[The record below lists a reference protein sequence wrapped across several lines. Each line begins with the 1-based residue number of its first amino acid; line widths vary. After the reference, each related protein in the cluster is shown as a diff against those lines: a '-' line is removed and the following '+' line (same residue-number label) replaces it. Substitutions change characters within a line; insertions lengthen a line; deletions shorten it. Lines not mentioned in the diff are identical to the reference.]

1 MKHRSVQSWSHCLVA
16 VLVVVLAA
24 SCVSRTDTRGNL
36 PDPERLAE
44 IQAGTHSREEVVEIL
59 GSPSSTALLDQE
71 TWYYISKQ
79 TETIAFLAPEVTSQQ
94 VLVVRFDDEGVV
106 SAVDKLGIED
116 ANAVDPVDR
125 KTPTAGKKL
134 TIMQQLFG
142 NIGRF
147 AK

>member
-1 MKHRSVQSWSHCLVA
+1 MKHRSVQSWSRCFVA
-16 VLVVVLAA
+16 LLVVVLLA
-24 SCVSRTDTRGNL
+24 SCLARTDTRGNL

-59 GSPSSTALLDQE
+59 GSPSSTAFLDQE
-71 TWYYISKQ
+71 TWYYISKK
-79 TETIAFLAPEVTSQQ
+79 TETVAFLAPEVTSQQ